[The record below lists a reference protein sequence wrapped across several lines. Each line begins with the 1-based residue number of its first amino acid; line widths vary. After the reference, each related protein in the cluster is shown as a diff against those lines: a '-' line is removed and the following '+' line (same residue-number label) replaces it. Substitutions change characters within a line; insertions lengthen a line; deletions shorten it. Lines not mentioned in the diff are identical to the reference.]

1 MLKYFFQNC
10 EWNIFQHKYFFNVKK
25 ANKNTEHSYDSIYFR
40 KKGHVWLLTH
50 NIYIHIKN
58 SCVYLSHSLQT
69 TLSKHRSKALLEQM
83 SSLLRIPH
91 NLGIL
96 ITN

>member
-1 MLKYFFQNC
+1 MLRKQT
-10 EWNIFQHKYFFNVKK
+10 KTP
-25 ANKNTEHSYDSIYFR
+25 NTHMIVFTLE